1 MTFENQ
7 KQKLRKTNVY
17 RLTRITNINQG
28 SGFEIPGVYG
38 GMGKSVSY
46 LKFVLSF
53 QEVRLHPQIKNIITG
68 IFHSFGQENYIMM
81 KRNYL

>member
-1 MTFENQ
+1 MFRLCDFRSLVEN
-7 KQKLRKTNVY
+7 
-17 RLTRITNINQG
+17 
-28 SGFEIPGVYG
+28 
-38 GMGKSVSY
+38 GKNVSY

>member
-1 MTFENQ
+1 MIY
-7 KQKLRKTNVY
+7 KLLILIIREIYCVMF
-17 RLTRITNINQG
+17 RLYDFRSLRGN
-28 SGFEIPGVYG
+28 
-38 GMGKSVSY
+38 GKSVSY

-68 IFHSFGQENYIMM
+68 IFRSFGQENYIMM

>member
-1 MTFENQ
+1 MANNND
-7 KQKLRKTNVY
+7 KKVLNVPALRFPEFTGN
-17 RLTRITNINQG
+17 
-28 SGFEIPGVYG
+28 
-38 GMGKSVSY
+38 GKSVSY